1 MAKKVT
7 VIPAKVERF
16 TEKPLV
22 SNAKRKVCGYA
33 RVSTDKDEQLTSYE
47 AQLDYYTNYIQNHEG
62 WEFVGMYSDEG
73 ISGTNMKHREGFLSM
88 VSDAKAGKIDLIITK
103 SVSRFARNTVDSLTT
118 IRDLKDCGV
127 EIFFEKEGIWT
138 MDQAGEVLITI
149 MSSLAQEESRSIS
162 ENVAWGKRKG
172 MADGKVSVN
181 YSMFL
186 GYGKDMQVIPE
197 EAKIVQSIYRMYIE
211 GLSEY
216 SIAKKLMEEGVP
228 SPAGKEKWY
237 RTTVKSI
244 LQNEKYRGSAL
255 LQKTFTEDFLTKKH
269 RKNEGQLPQYWIEKS
284 HEAIISP
291 EIFDKAQAER
301 KRRSGQ
307 RHYSGVS
314 IFSNKIKC
322 GECGCWYGS
331 KVWHSTDK
339 YRRVIWQCNHKFKDK
354 DSRCG
359 TPHLTEDELKAAFVK
374 ALNTFLGSKDEVI
387 ENAKAARK
395 IVCDTARLQEKLAG
409 IEDEMHLLEA
419 AAQNLI
425 EKNAR
430 TAMDQEEFQKQY
442 GDLENRYRAAEQGRA
457 GIAEQ
462 IEEKERRGDELD
474 RIIRS
479 LEAADGPVTEFSER
493 QWGEFADHITV
504 YSHKDIRVT
513 MRAGSEIKV

>member
-16 TEKPLV
+16 TEKPLAER
-22 SNAKRKVCGYA
+22 NKRKVCGYA

-47 AQLDYYTNYIQNHEG
+47 AQLDYYTNYIQSHEG

-73 ISGTNMKHREGFLSM
+73 ISGTNTKHREGFRTM
-88 VSDAKAGKIDLIITK
+88 ISDAKDGKIDLIITK

-118 IRDLKDCGV
+118 IRDLKECGV

-138 MDQAGEVLITI
+138 MDSAGEVLITI

-172 MADGKVSVN
+172 MQDGKVSVN
-181 YSMFL
+181 YPRFL
-186 GYGKDMQVIPE
+186 GYGKGMTVIPE
-197 EAKIVQSIYRMYIE
+197 EAKIVQSIYRMYLE

-216 SIAKKLMEEGVP
+216 SIAKKLMEEGTP

-237 RTTVKSI
+237 RTTVRSI

-269 RKNEGQLPQYWIEKS
+269 KKNEGELPQYWIEKS

-291 EIFDKAQAER
+291 EIFDKVQAER
-301 KRRSGQ
+301 KRRNGQ

-314 IFSNKIKC
+314 IFSNKVKC
-322 GECGCWYGS
+322 GECGSWYGS
-331 KVWHSTDK
+331 KVWHSNDK

-354 DSRCG
+354 GCRCS
-359 TPHLTEDELKAAFVK
+359 TPHLTEDELTAVFVN
-374 ALNTFLGSKDEVI
+374 ALNQFIGSKDEVI
-387 ENAKAARK
+387 ANAKTARE
-395 IVCDTARLQEKLAG
+395 IICDTAGLQEKLAG
-409 IEDEMHLLEA
+409 IEDEMHLLEG
-419 AAQNLI
+419 AAQNLV

-430 TAMDQEEFQKQY
+430 TAMNQDEFQKQY
-442 GDLENRYRAAEQGRA
+442 GDLEERYRAAEREHEKISG
-457 GIAEQ
+457 Q
-462 IEEKERRGDELD
+462 IEEKERRSNELD
-474 RIIRS
+474 GIIRS
-479 LEAADGPVTEFSER
+479 LETASGPVTGFSER

-513 MRAGSEIKV
+513 MRDGTEIRV